1 MNKEKTGKFVLARH
15 HESEWNKLGKWTG
28 MTEVHLSDD
37 GFKGAKKMG
46 ELIQDFHFDYIFT
59 SSQIRAKETLS
70 SMMETM
76 SINQDVL
83 IESSMNLNERDY
95 GIYTGKNKWEMEKI
109 LGEEKFTNIRRGWDY
124 PIEGGESLKMVYERS
139 IPFFLTRI
147 LPLIK
152 EGKNVLV
159 VCHGNSSRAMIKY
172 IENISD
178 NDIANIEMPFGSVL
192 IYDLDEKGHI
202 IDKEIR
208 QL

>member
-1 MNKEKTGKFVLARH
+1 MNKEKMGKFVLARH